1 MNLSL
6 RDLDIAIG
14 LTLEVEGDWVDH
26 PADPGGKTLYG
37 ITSSSWRRAVRLGIV
52 SDHGGLRA
60 MTVME
65 ARKIYEAMY
74 WNVAGRHLPRGL
86 NALVFDIQVNSGQGG
101 VTLQRALNTVG
112 PVGLLKIVVDG
123 AIGLRTLRAVKSA
136 IARPDGIYL
145 LLGEV
150 AARRDWFWDR
160 LKINKTFGFGWNRRG
175 SRVLIHAVRMAVGN
189 L

>member
-65 ARKIYEAMY
+65 ARKIYEVMY

-86 NALVFDIQVNSGQGG
+86 NALVFDVQVNSGRGG

-112 PVGLLKIVVDG
+112 PLGLRRIAVDG
-123 AIGLRTLRAVKSA
+123 AIGPRTLAAAWRAVAAPK
-136 IARPDGIYL
+136 GIFKL
-145 LLGEV
+145 MDEV
-150 AARRDWFWDR
+150 SARRAWWWAN
-160 LKINKTFGFGWNRRG
+160 LAINLTFGLGWNRRG
-175 SRVLIHAVRMAVGN
+175 YRVHGHAYRMADGT